1 MNYRKLSTE
10 ELKQYPYPNL
20 IAEWIASGYSVCTL
34 GRHMGL
40 PGTREEDDQEM
51 QDKLYGRAKIMD
63 SEAIGLSRL
72 FGVSMEYLFSHDL
85 SMIGDQPG
93 AYVRQSVKDY
103 ALEKAGRERD
113 IRDISY
119 TLEKKPYLIC
129 FVKAVIRAAEEA
141 QPEFI
146 RYLKKSVVLERR

>member
-1 MNYRKLSTE
+1 MNYRKLSAE

-20 IAEWIASGYSVCTL
+20 IAEWVASGYSVCTL
-34 GRHMGL
+34 GEHMGL
-40 PGTREEDDQEM
+40 PGKREEDDLEM
-51 QDKLYGRAKIMD
+51 MDKLHGRVEILAN
-63 SEAIGLSRL
+63 EAFGLSRL
-72 FGVSMEYLFSHDL
+72 FGVSMEYLFSHEL
-85 SMIGDQPG
+85 SMLGDQPG
-93 AYVRQSVKDY
+93 AYVRQAVKDY